1 MGAAGTAGTAI
12 SAANVPAIARSSPA
26 RTISFTVAIAIIT
39 GVYGC
44 GYWVD

>member
-1 MGAAGTAGTAI
+1 MGAAGTAVCT
-12 SAANVPAIARSSPA
+12 ANVSAIARSSPA

>member
-1 MGAAGTAGTAI
+1 MGAAGTAVCT
-12 SAANVPAIARSSPA
+12 ANVPAIARSNPA